1 MHTFACISASTHTHL
16 NMLFWLCVSMNIC
29 ISYRTFWV
37 NLEFV
42 TFSLFTRGWQEN
54 SDQHFHK
61 ALCRCFY
68 FAKLKLTAFFIHQT
82 PPITHVCILC
92 FPNPNF
98 LSSACQM
105 GFYKAVSGSISCTEC
120 PANSRTSL
128 EASKVCECRSGFYR
142 APSDANTTACTGKDH
157 MTTVAW
163 LYRF

>member
-98 LSSACQM
+98 FCLQPVRRASIKPCRVRFHALNVQLIAEPAWRLLKCVSA
-105 GFYKAVSGSISCTEC
+105 AVGSTGRQVMPTPR
-120 PANSRTSL
+120 PALVRT
-128 EASKVCECRSGFYR
+128 
-142 APSDANTTACTGKDH
+142 T
-157 MTTVAW
+157 W
-163 LYRF
+163 LL